1 MNKQNSKRPLLRLG
15 AAVAAAVLLLGGC
28 SQQGERMRNET
39 VTSQASPSVQ
49 SAAPARS
56 AEASAAKQGI
66 SEPSA
71 PDRRET
77 LRSIEKNRIRWINA
91 EVVVTAG
98 VSKYY
103 DQAEVI
109 TADFESLRIEAP
121 SLPQAIDFPETP
133 ETVESV
139 TVSPDRSYAA
149 IEAGYHEST
158 KLFIVDLASGQLR
171 NLNEELE
178 QEGYGFVEVI
188 HGAAWMPANSVN
200 HGGHILAFGYG
211 LIGEMK
217 TGMYNLDNARL
228 FEAAIPDKNTVVN
241 ASSFQWSADGRMFDF
256 VGETYKGAQESFR
269 VFRYAADTG
278 ETIEIGPISRAEL
291 VNRNE
296 KTRGPT
302 IFVD

>member
-1 MNKQNSKRPLLRLG
+1 MNKQKSKRPLLRLG
-15 AAVAAAVLLLGGC
+15 AAVVAAVLLLGGC
-28 SQQGERMRNET
+28 SQQGERTRNET
-39 VTSQASPSVQ
+39 ATSQASPSVQ
-49 SAAPARS
+49 AAAPVRP
-56 AEASAAKQGI
+56 AEA
-66 SEPSA
+66 SA
-71 PDRRET
+71 PDRRDT
-77 LRSIEKNRIRWINA
+77 LRSIEKDRIRWING

-121 SLPQAIDFPETP
+121 SLPQAIDLPETP

-158 KLFIVDLASGQLR
+158 QLFIVDLASGQLR

-188 HGAAWMPANSVN
+188 HGSAWMPANSVN
-200 HGGHILAFGYG
+200 SGGHILAFGYG

-217 TGMYNLDNARL
+217 TCMYNLDNARL
-228 FEAAIPDKNTVVN
+228 FEAAIPDRNTVSG
-241 ASSFQWSADGRMFDF
+241 SSSCQWSADGRTFDF
-256 VGETYKGAQESFR
+256 VAETYQGAQESFR
-269 VFRYAADTG
+269 IFRYAADNG
-278 ETIEIGPISRAEL
+278 GTIEIGPISRAEL

-296 KTRGPT
+296 KMQGPT
-302 IFVD
+302 IFAD